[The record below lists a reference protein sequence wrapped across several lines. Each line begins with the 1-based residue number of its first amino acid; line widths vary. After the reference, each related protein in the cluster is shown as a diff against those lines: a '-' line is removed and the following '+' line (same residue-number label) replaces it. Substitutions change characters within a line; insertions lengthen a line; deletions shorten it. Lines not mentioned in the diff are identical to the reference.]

1 MQTRWLLIATAILG
15 FVIIGAAAVWLLV
28 AIT

>member
-28 AIT
+28 TFT

>member
-15 FVIIGAAAVWLLV
+15 FVIIGAAAVWLLMGL
-28 AIT
+28 T